1 MVLRHKVAGLIAGV
15 SLVVGGLM
23 ATTPAQAAPSVDRAA
38 GTTTQTVRTPATG
51 AEHKAGTLATA
62 PSISPAARNVR
73 YVSGGTYS
81 CDYGYLCA
89 RVWDPTRGQYK
100 VFDLYYCDTYSL
112 SYWGSG
118 GDGGGFY
125 NNQTTGTV
133 ATFYNS
139 TGGVY
144 HSSTAYGV
152 APTWF
157 NWDPVWKIK
166 NC

>member
-1 MVLRHKVAGLIAGV
+1 MVLRRKVAGLIAGV
-15 SLVVGGLM
+15 SLVVGGLL
-23 ATTPAQAAPSVDRAA
+23 ATTPVQAAPSADRAVS
-38 GTTTQTVRTPATG
+38 TTTQTVRTSAAGT
-51 AEHKAGTLATA
+51 EHKFGVMATS
-62 PSISPAARNVR
+62 PSISPAAKSIR
-73 YVSGGTYS
+73 YVTGSSYS
-81 CDYGYLCA
+81 CSYGTLCA
-89 RVWDPTRGQYK
+89 RVWDPTRGEYK
-100 VFDLYYCDTYSL
+100 VFDLYSCNTYSL

-133 ATFYNS
+133 AKFYNS

-144 HSSTAYGV
+144 YSSTAYDI
-152 APTWF
+152 APSWF

>member
-1 MVLRHKVAGLIAGV
+1 MSLI
-15 SLVVGGLM
+15 VGGLM
-23 ATTPAQAAPSVDRAA
+23 GTTPVQAAPSGDRAA
-38 GTTTQTVRTPATG
+38 STTTQTVRTSAVG
-51 AEHKAGTLATA
+51 AEHKLEVAATS
-62 PSISPAARNVR
+62 PSISPAAKRIR
-73 YVSGGTYS
+73 YVTDGSYS
-81 CDYGYLCA
+81 CSYGTLCL
-89 RVWDPTRGQYK
+89 RVWDPTRGKYK
-100 VFDLYYCDTYSL
+100 VFDLYYCNTYHL

-144 HSSTAYGV
+144 HSSTAYSV
-152 APTWF
+152 APSWF
-157 NWDPVWKIK
+157 SWDPVWTVK